1 MVKLGKVLVG
11 EYNLQKGVKGE
22 MIMFLQ
28 PELESM
34 QGALQEI
41 ANVPPDQVDNQDK
54 IWASEVRELSYDI
67 EDSIDTFMVRCND
80 DNCEPSDG
88 PHDMKTFIYRTIGLL
103 TSYRIRRKIATDIRG
118 IKRRLIE
125 VRERRQTYKIDGA
138 VAKPATVDSRLW
150 AHYTELVGIDDTR
163 DELIKFLGEDDDE
176 APMKEG
182 KIASILGFGGL
193 GKTAL
198 ANAVYAKIEAQF
210 DCCGFVSVSQ
220 NPDMKKLF
228 KALLSH
234 LTGNNIKE
242 QYELD
247 DKWLIDE
254 LRGFLE
260 GKRYFIIIDDIWDI
274 SVWKTIRFAM
284 PDNKCGYRI
293 ITTTRVLDVAEQV
306 GGVYHMKPLC
316 PHNSKILLYS
326 RIFGSADKYSNAKCP
341 DEQLVEVSDKILKKC
356 AGVPLAILTI
366 ASLLASKG
374 KNKLDW
380 FEVCNSIGVG
390 LENSF
395 DVENMRK
402 ILSFISYY
410 DLPSYLRKCLLYLSV
425 FPEDDEID
433 KDRLIRMWIAEDL
446 IGYEKQGK
454 SLFEVGETYFNELIN
469 KSMIQPVYDDY
480 EVVIRRLCLHNSKE
494 DHVTSETTMSMQQV
508 RSASCCLPAAINL
521 MPELRSFNVLRVLD
535 LQSCYL
541 SEAYSLK
548 YLGTLF
554 HLRYLGLMNTRINHL
569 PEEIGNLKLLQ
580 TLDISMNPIL
590 SLPTSIV
597 QLRHLTCLILPGH
610 HTNLTSRIGGL
621 TALEE
626 LSLLEVKDSGSTGII
641 EELGNLTR
649 LRVLTMSWT
658 TEMNESLEKSMVEC
672 LNKLRKIQRL
682 GIFTADVECNL
693 VGWVLPPHISKLELC
708 YWFSMLPDWINPS
721 LGHLRFLQIHVR
733 ELWQEDLQI
742 LGRLPGLRYLYLW
755 VDHENLGITRRF
767 TVGACS
773 FPSLVECKFW
783 EFGGS
788 MEFRQGAMP
797 RLKDLTFSVLVQD
810 ATDLG
815 LGNLQSLQTLG
826 VSLISGGASEEEV
839 EQVKAAKTAFP
850 WKILIVLE
858 ALLPPPATNPRM
870 AQVQGSPPW
879 TDLPPELLGLVFLR
893 LPTRADRAF
902 FPAVCR
908 AWCSASRQCRLP
920 LPSPVP
926 WLVLPGGNAISFPHG
941 KTFQLLEGV
950 RYHNSCGEWLL
961 LSRDDGSCF

>member
-1 MVKLGKVLVG
+1 MDAVVMGALSSLMVKLGKVLVG

-22 MIMFLQ
+22 IMFLQ

-80 DNCEPSDG
+80 DNGEPSDG
-88 PHDMKTFIYRTIGLL
+88 PHDMKAFIYRTIDLL

-138 VAKPATVDSRLW
+138 AVAKPATVDSRLW
-150 AHYTELVGIDDTR
+150 AHYTKVTELVGIDDTR

-176 APMKEG
+176 VPMKEG
-182 KIASILGFGGL
+182 KIASIVGFGGL

-198 ANAVYAKIEAQF
+198 ANAVYAKIKAQF

-228 KALLSH
+228 KALLSD
-234 LTGNNIKE
+234 LTGNDIKE
-242 QYELD
+242 EYGLD

-260 GKRYFIIIDDIWDI
+260 EKRYFIIIDDIWDI

-306 GGVYHMKPLC
+306 GGVYQMKPLC
-316 PHNSKILLYS
+316 PDNSKILLYS

-402 ILSFISYY
+402 ILSFSYY

-480 EVVIRRLCLHNSKE
+480 EVVISCHIHDMILDLIRYLSSEQNFVSILYGIDVDRPSPSKKVIRRLCLHNSKE

-508 RSASCCLPAAINL
+508 RSAVVFPAAINL

-541 SEAYSLK
+541 AEAYSLK
-548 YLGTLF
+548 YLGSLF

-590 SLPTSIV
+590 WLPTSIV
-597 QLRHLTCLILPGH
+597 QLRHLTCLILPGN
-610 HTNLTSRIGGL
+610 HTNLTSRIGRL

-658 TEMNESLEKSMVEC
+658 TEMNDSLEKSMVEC

-708 YWFSMLPDWINPS
+708 YWFSTLPDWINPS
-721 LGHLRFLQIHVR
+721 LGHLRLLQIHVR
-733 ELWQEDLQI
+733 KLWQEDLEI
-742 LGRLPGLRYLYLW
+742 LGRLPGLCYLYLW

-788 MEFRQGAMP
+788 TEFRQGAMP

-826 VSLISGGASEEEV
+826 VSLISGGASQEEV
-839 EQVKAAKTAFP
+839 EQVKAAVRHAMEVHP
-850 WKILIVLE
+850 SHP
-858 ALLPPPATNPRM
+858 ALDM
-870 AQVQGSPPW
+870 
-879 TDLPPELLGLVFLR
+879 
-893 LPTRADRAF
+893 
-902 FPAVCR
+902 
-908 AWCSASRQCRLP
+908 
-920 LPSPVP
+920 
-926 WLVLPGGNAISFPHG
+926 
-941 KTFQLLEGV
+941 
-950 RYHNSCGEWLL
+950 Y
-961 LSRDDGSCF
+961 